1 MAQIYPFRA
10 LRYDSGR
17 VRMEDVVTQP
27 YDKISP
33 EMQQRYYEL
42 SPYNLIRII
51 LGKPEPGDTDPQDFL
66 PAGERAHNVYTRAAG
81 YLTAWRKDG
90 ILAEEAEPA
99 LYGYSQ
105 TYTIP
110 SFAADPPSPN
120 LSSRPKAERSED
132 EVEGP
137 ASSSSIN
144 LLSRPER
151 REVEGP
157 ASQTRER
164 RGFIALGHL
173 YDYADKVVY
182 RHEQTFPK
190 HKSDRLALFKATR
203 AFCEQIYMLYS
214 DPAFTAEKLIFGA
227 GPDGQAH
234 TAPDLTITDEYN
246 VIHRVWR
253 LTDPSLINLIVTAMA
268 DKKLIIADGHH
279 RYETSVA
286 YARERSAQLNLPFG
300 HRSDEND
307 ESPSNLVD
315 SDPRPQ
321 LPSPAFP
328 EAAMMMTFVNMDA
341 PGITILPTHRVVTGL
356 PGTITGT
363 LGEERGFSSADF
375 LTRASALYTIT
386 NLRTPN
392 TEATAASSPAV
403 LTEAPPS
410 PTVLST
416 GAPPSSAVLSTEAE
430 RSGEIPSLGQP
441 TQLPPAG
448 TPPALPTEPT
458 AHTLLATLNRT
469 PGHAFVVVTVDGN
482 YLLTPK
488 PEAVAPLLAQI
499 SPKQRQLE
507 VAELH
512 TVLLDHLLGLSPDK
526 IKATGNIRY
535 LRDPAE
541 AMALVQT
548 GTADLAF
555 LIKPITLDQLKD
567 ISLSGDVMP
576 QKSTDFYPKL
586 LSGLA
591 IYALD

>member
-10 LRYDSGR
+10 LRYDTSR

-33 EMQQRYYEL
+33 AMQQRYYET

-51 LGKPEPGDTDPQDFL
+51 LGKHEPADTEPQDFL
-66 PAGERAHNVYTRAAG
+66 PAGERAHNVYTRAAN
-81 YLTAWRKDG
+81 YLASWRKED
-90 ILAEEAEPA
+90 ILREESEPA

-105 TYTIP
+105 TYTVP
-110 SFAADPPSPN
+110 GT
-120 LSSRPKAERSED
+120 SE
-132 EVEGP
+132 V
-137 ASSSSIN
+137 
-144 LLSRPER
+144 
-151 REVEGP
+151 
-157 ASQTRER
+157 RER

-203 AFCEQIYMLYS
+203 AYCEQIYMLYS

-227 GPDGQAH
+227 DSGSAQHAVGHAQN
-234 TAPDLTITDEYN
+234 APDLTITDEYQ
-246 VIHRVWR
+246 VVHRVWR
-253 LTDPSLINLIVTAMA
+253 LTDPTLINLIVTAMA

-286 YARERSAQLNLPFG
+286 YAKERSAQLNLPFG
-300 HRSDEND
+300 HRRDEND
-307 ESPSNLVD
+307 GSPSNLAD
-315 SDPRPQ
+315 AYLHPDQRANLAAPP
-321 LPSPAFP
+321 FP

-356 PGTITGT
+356 AAAPATLPEENGGPTDGNAILDTAGGTSATAGSRPDPA
-363 LGEERGFSSADF
+363 RGFSSPDF

-386 NLRTPN
+386 ELDPTNPTISAAPPA
-392 TEATAASSPAV
+392 EIAATAA
-403 LTEAPPS
+403 TK
-410 PTVLST
+410 
-416 GAPPSSAVLSTEAE
+416 
-430 RSGEIPSLGQP
+430 
-441 TQLPPAG
+441 
-448 TPPALPTEPT
+448 
-458 AHTLLATLNRT
+458 LLATLNAT
-469 PGHAFVVVTVDGN
+469 AGHAFVAVTLDGN
-482 YLLTPK
+482 YLLQPR
-488 PEAVAPLLAQI
+488 PEAVAPLLAQL

-512 TVLLDHLLGLSPDK
+512 TVLLDHLLGLTPDR
-526 IKATGNIRY
+526 IKATGNISY
-535 LRDPAE
+535 LRDAGE
-541 AMALVQT
+541 AIALVQSNA
-548 GTADLAF
+548 ADLAF

-567 ISLSGDVMP
+567 VSLSGDVMP